1 MHAEPARKWTVD
13 EIAAEVGVSRSAL
26 AQRFTDL
33 VGESPMRYL
42 TNWRMQLAKDLILR
56 GNLSLPQVA
65 ENVGYDSEVAFNRAF
80 KREIGEPPGAWRD

>member
-1 MHAEPARKWTVD
+1 MHAEPAWKWTVD
-13 EIAAEVGVSRSAL
+13 EIAVEMGVSRSAL